1 MTNLGTE
8 EKGVQMPKA
17 RLIGALVVVV
27 LLMLGVATI
36 GGVFGESADGDPEQL
51 AVAAART
58 SQPQSRPTEP
68 AHQPDRPVAT
78 TRPRPHTEAPPEPPT
93 TIAPPSTQTTLP
105 PPTTAPPPTAPPT
118 SVPPTTTHQPP
129 PTTVPPRAIPNA
141 GSFEVWLRGNTGT
154 GPDIFWWNAPY
165 LRQLSYGLN
174 TGWTDGDR
182 AGYRCLYA
190 FLALDDQIVGRV
202 TFMRVEGA
210 STYASVKDENMK
222 EGVRYYDGTPAPDG
236 ISIELGD
243 CPYPD
248 VAYLPYTGPDQR
260 PTVVYSTT
268 SGQTLEVRNY
278 KPVVVGEGITFQQT
292 GSNSSRVTVVAYD
305 HGNPVIVVYYES
317 MSPNV
322 VMVSDL

>member
-1 MTNLGTE
+1 
-8 EKGVQMPKA
+8 MPKA
-17 RLIGALVVVV
+17 RFIGALVAVT
-27 LLMLGVATI
+27 LLLGGVATI
-36 GGVFGESADGDPEQL
+36 GGVFGESADGNQQASDI
-51 AVAAART
+51 AAPGT
-58 SQPQSRPTEP
+58 SQSTARPAQPTQPSRNIPT
-68 AHQPDRPVAT
+68 T
-78 TRPRPHTEAPPEPPT
+78 TRPRPDAGQPNATTTTEAPPTVETTVQTTVQTTAQTTVQTTVQAPTTMPPT
-93 TIAPPSTQTTLP
+93 TR
-105 PPTTAPPPTAPPT
+105 
-118 SVPPTTTHQPP
+118 PPTTTLLPQ
-129 PTTVPPRAIPNA
+129 VNA
-141 GSFEVWLRGNTGT
+141 KVGNFEVWLRGNTGT

-165 LRQLSYGLN
+165 ARQLSYGLD

-190 FLALDDQIVGRV
+190 FLTLDDQIVGRV

-210 STYASVKDENMK
+210 GTYASVKDENMK
-222 EGVRYYDGTPAPDG
+222 EGVRYYDGTVAPDG

-243 CPYPD
+243 CPFPD
-248 VAYLPYTGPDQR
+248 VAYVPYTGPDQR
-260 PTVVYSTT
+260 PTVVYSST

-292 GSNSSRVTVVAYD
+292 GATSSRVTVVAYD